1 MNPHPFTD
9 IDRLCVNALRA
20 LSIDLPQTAESGHP
34 GHPLGASPM
43 AYVLWQRH
51 LAHNPKDPA
60 WPDRDRYVLSA
71 GHGSALLYALLN
83 ITGYDLPMSEL
94 ERFRQ
99 WESMTPGHPERFMT
113 PGVEATTGPLGQGCT
128 NAVGMAMAE
137 RWLAHHFNR
146 PGFPIVDHHTYAILS
161 DGDIMEGVS
170 SEASAIAAFYD
181 LGRLIFLYDRNHVTL
196 DGPAR
201 QSMDEDVGKRYEAY
215 GWQVLEIEDGDND
228 LDAIDDALTAA
239 KADTARPTLIIVTTT
254 IGYGSPNKAGTSKA
268 HGEPLGEEEVVL
280 TKKALG
286 WEWPNHTFYVPAEV
300 RTHMDASA
308 RGREAEA
315 EWEAM
320 FAAYAEEHAGLAE
333 EWRLAH
339 ALELPQGW
347 DAGLPSWE
355 PGGEKLATRAAA
367 GKALNAIAARV
378 PWLIG
383 GDADLATSTKTTLE
397 KGGDFDGRTGAGRN
411 IHYGVREHAMGG
423 ITSGMAYHG
432 GVRPYAATFFVF
444 SDYMRPAVRLAA
456 LNALPVVYVWT
467 HDSIGLGE
475 DGPTHQPIEHLMSLR
490 AMPNI
495 AVVRPA
501 DANESAAAWRWAM
514 SHTEGPVALILSRQ
528 KLPILERSEG
538 ASASLLQRGAYVL
551 ADPEEGDPEAIVIAT
566 GSEVFKAIEARELL
580 ASDGIRARVVSMPCW
595 EAFEEQDTEYRD
607 EVLPPDVTARVS
619 VEAGATLG
627 WERWIG
633 DRGTAIGI
641 DRFGA
646 SAPGETNMAKFGFT
660 AERIAEAVRALV
672 GQHAAR

>member
-1 MNPHPFTD
+1 MTPHPFTD

-20 LSIDLPQTAESGHP
+20 LSIDLPQAAESGHP

-51 LAHNPKDPA
+51 LAHSPKDPA

-181 LGRLIFLYDRNHVTL
+181 LGKLIFLYDRNHVTL

-215 GWQVLEIEDGDND
+215 GWQVLEVEDGDND
-228 LDAIDDALTAA
+228 LEAIDDALSAA
-239 KADTARPTLIIVTTT
+239 KTDTARPTLVIVTTT

-300 RTHMDASA
+300 RSQMDASA
-308 RGREAEA
+308 RGKEAQA

-320 FAAYAEEHAGLAE
+320 FAAYADEHAGLAE

-339 ALELPQGW
+339 ALELPRGW

-355 PGGEKLATRAAA
+355 PGAEKLATRSAA
-367 GKALNAIAARV
+367 GTALNAIAARV

>member
-1 MNPHPFTD
+1 
-9 IDRLCVNALRA
+9 
-20 LSIDLPQTAESGHP
+20 
-34 GHPLGASPM
+34 
-43 AYVLWQRH
+43 
-51 LAHNPKDPA
+51 
-60 WPDRDRYVLSA
+60 
-71 GHGSALLYALLN
+71 
-83 ITGYDLPMSEL
+83 
-94 ERFRQ
+94 
-99 WESMTPGHPERFMT
+99 
-113 PGVEATTGPLGQGCT
+113 
-128 NAVGMAMAE
+128 
-137 RWLAHHFNR
+137 
-146 PGFPIVDHHTYAILS
+146 
-161 DGDIMEGVS
+161 
-170 SEASAIAAFYD
+170 
-181 LGRLIFLYDRNHVTL
+181 
-196 DGPAR
+196 
-201 QSMDEDVGKRYEAY
+201 
-215 GWQVLEIEDGDND
+215 
-228 LDAIDDALTAA
+228 
-239 KADTARPTLIIVTTT
+239 
-254 IGYGSPNKAGTSKA
+254 
-268 HGEPLGEEEVVL
+268 
-280 TKKALG
+280 
-286 WEWPNHTFYVPAEV
+286 NHTFYVPAEV
-300 RTHMDASA
+300 RSQMDASA
-308 RGREAEA
+308 RGKEAQA

-320 FAAYAEEHAGLAE
+320 FAAYADEHAGLAE

-339 ALELPQGW
+339 ALELPRGW

-355 PGGEKLATRAAA
+355 PGAEKLATRSAA
-367 GKALNAIAARV
+367 GTALNAIAARV